1 MFIGHFGAGFAGK
14 KFEKSASL
22 GTYFMAAQ
30 WIDLIWPILLLLGVE
45 KAEIKPGVT
54 SVTPLDFTYYPFTHS
69 LFGVIVWAVLFAMVY
84 FLIKK
89 NSRTA
94 IILGLIVL
102 SHWFLDLLVHIPD
115 LPIFPGYS
123 LKVGF
128 GIWNNFALTII
139 VEGLV
144 FVIGTYIYFKI
155 TKPKNKIGIYS
166 LVGLIIFLVAM
177 YISNLIGSPPPS
189 VEAIGIIG
197 NAQWLIII
205 WGYWI
210 DKNRESHLAGKIM
223 GNEK

>member
-1 MFIGHFGAGFAGK
+1 MFIGHFGAGFTGK
-14 KFEKSASL
+14 KFSKTASL

-30 WIDLIWPILLLLGVE
+30 WIDLIWPILLLLGIE

-69 LFGVIVWAVLFAMVY
+69 LFGVIAWAVLFGMAY

-94 IILGLIVL
+94 IILGLLVI

-115 LPIFPGYS
+115 LPIFPGFN

-128 GIWNNFALTII
+128 GLWNSFALTVI

-144 FVIGTYIYFKI
+144 FAVGAYLYFKV
-155 TKPKNKIGIYS
+155 TKPKNKIGTYTLI
-166 LVGLIIFLVAM
+166 GLIVFLVAM
-177 YISNLIGSPPPS
+177 YISNLFGPPPPS
-189 VEAIGIIG
+189 MEMVGIVG
-197 NAQWLIII
+197 NAQWLIILLA
-205 WGYWI
+205 YWI
-210 DKNRESHLAGKIM
+210 DKNRETK
-223 GNEK
+223 

>member
-54 SVTPLDFTYYPFTHS
+54 AVTPLDFTYYPFTHS
-69 LFGVIVWAVLFAMVY
+69 LFGVIVWAVLFGMVY

-89 NSRTA
+89 KSRTA
-94 IILGLIVL
+94 IILGLLVL

-115 LPIFPGYS
+115 LPIFPGYN

-128 GIWNNFALTII
+128 GLWNSFAASVI
-139 VEGLV
+139 VEGMIFSLGV
-144 FVIGTYIYFKI
+144 FLYYKS
-155 TKPKNKIGIYS
+155 TKTKNKIGTYS
-166 LVGLIIFLVAM
+166 LIGLILFLVVM
-177 YISNLIGSPPPS
+177 YVSNLIGPPPPS
-189 VEAIGIIG
+189 MEMIGIVG
-197 NAQWLIII
+197 NAQWLIVL

-210 DKNRESHLAGKIM
+210 DKSRESLLA
-223 GNEK
+223 E